1 MPDRLVQFEN
11 DIRDGADNLPP
22 DIELGFRKMFGGMG
36 AYTRGR
42 IFAVTSDR
50 GWALKL
56 APEDIEELLKVEG
69 ARYLEHTPGIVERK
83 YVVPPP
89 KLVNDLKQWQ
99 KWVERSIAYAQT
111 LPLPKK
117 RSKK

>member
-1 MPDRLVQFEN
+1 MTDRLEQFEN
-11 DIRDGADNLPP
+11 AIRDGADNLPP
-22 DIELGFRKMFGGMG
+22 DIELAFRKMFGGMG
-36 AYTRGR
+36 AYARGR
-42 IFAVTSDR
+42 MFATTSGM

-56 APEDIEELLKVEG
+56 SPEHIEELLKVDG
-69 ARYLEHTPGIVERK
+69 ARYLEHTPGIIERQ

-89 KLVNDLKQWQ
+89 QIVTNRVEWQ

-117 RSKK
+117 RKR